1 MKYTIH
7 SIASAALL
15 LSGLGASLQASA
27 QDAAGVI
34 TNVQGDVRIER
45 GQENIKGELN
55 GKVVGLDRVVT
66 GKGASVGILLNDKTR
81 LALGEK
87 STVLIAKYSFNP
99 SNNEGGMALKVFR
112 GTLGAITGLLG
123 SKSSNE
129 LEVATPTTTAGIR
142 GTEFMV
148 EVKQND

>member
-1 MKYTIH
+1 MKNTAK
-7 SIASAALL
+7 SIVLVASL
-15 LSGLGASLQASA
+15 LSCLGVHTQASA
-27 QDAAGVI
+27 QDAGVI
-34 TNVQGDVRIER
+34 TNLAGDVRIER
-45 GQENIKGELN
+45 GQETIKAQLN
-55 GKVVGLDRVVT
+55 SKVAGLDRVVT

-99 SNNEGGMALKVFR
+99 ANNEGSMALKVFK
-112 GTLGAITGLLG
+112 GTLGAVTGLLG
-123 SKSSNE
+123 TKSTNE

-142 GTEFMV
+142 GTEFVV